1 MIETACDTESA
12 LPVLP
17 IPILPAKEAIRETP
31 VSWAELL
38 LLPGPEKTWMDEL
51 RRLVTAGALSSTYGL
66 ALGARGGMGSMLHHA
81 LSVPLA
87 PLAVCLSA
95 TPALVIL
102 LALANASIR
111 PLGVARAAAKA
122 FAHTGLIL
130 AGISPCVALFMAT
143 ADQPVSGAIVGSL
156 GLLAAGL
163 VGLRAFSSEM
173 ASALD
178 KPSKRVWL
186 AIIVSMLFAAALSWR
201 IWLVSLPALEGAS

>member
-12 LPVLP
+12 LPFLP
-17 IPILPAKEAIRETP
+17 IPTLPAKKAIRETP

-38 LLPGPEKTWMDEL
+38 LLPGPERTWAEEL
-51 RRLVTAGALSSTYGL
+51 RRIVTASALSSTYGL
-66 ALGARGGMGSMLHHA
+66 ALGTRGGVGSMLHHA
-81 LSVPLA
+81 LSVPVA
-87 PLAVCLSA
+87 PLAVCLFA
-95 TPALVIL
+95 TPAFVIL
-102 LALANASIR
+102 LALADASVL
-111 PLGVARAAAKA
+111 PLGLARAAAKA

-143 ADQPVSGAIVGSL
+143 ADEPESGAIVGGL
-156 GLLAAGL
+156 GLLVAGL

-186 AIIVSMLFAAALSWR
+186 ATVAFMLFAAALSWR
-201 IWLVSLPALEGAS
+201 IWSVSLPALRGAS